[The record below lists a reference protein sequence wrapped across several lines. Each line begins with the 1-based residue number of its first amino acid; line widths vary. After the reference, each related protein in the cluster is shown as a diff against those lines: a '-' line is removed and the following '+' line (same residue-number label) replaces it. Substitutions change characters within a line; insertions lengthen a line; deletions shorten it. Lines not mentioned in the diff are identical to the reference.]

1 MVGFI
6 TAITDCVSTAHVTY
20 LEVLPQ
26 WQRNGISTELMRRM
40 LLMLKTIR
48 AVDLI
53 CDDDVQEFYERHG
66 FKAARGMI
74 LRRLPTQAR

>member
-6 TAITDCVSTAHVTY
+6 TAITDGVSAAHVTY

-26 WQRNGISTELMRRM
+26 WQRNGIGTELMRRM
-40 LLMLKTIR
+40 MLMLMTIR
-48 AVDLI
+48 AIDLM
-53 CDDDVQEFYERHG
+53 CDDDVQGFYERHG

-74 LRRLPTQAR
+74 IRRLPTQAR